1 MNTSE
6 DTVGNGYA
14 YLVLGLAVLAN
25 FSQFGARVVVSPLVP
40 DIIADFGV
48 TKSEVGLVL
57 TGIWGVYALLQF
69 PSGILADRFGEKRVI
84 ATSLVLVTVGSVAL
98 HISSTFVTFAVF
110 ALFLGAGAGL
120 YFSVG
125 TSLLTKIFGAS
136 ERGQALGIHSTGGP
150 LAGVVAPPVGAYVA
164 ARYGWRMA
172 LLFGG
177 VVALPVLVGFV
188 YTVRPVSN
196 PNSDSVSE
204 TETQSIEAS
213 PSLPERVKSLATR
226 PRLVYTTLLGVSL
239 SFAWQSFSSFFPTFV
254 VEEMGA
260 TKQTASLYFGAVFL
274 LTAVFLPVMGRLSDS
289 LGRDRLLGFSFV
301 SMSTGILLFIVGE
314 GTVTVY
320 AGILVLG
327 VGMSWGG
334 VLQSRAMDI
343 ISDSERGTGFGLVR
357 TVYMLIGA
365 TGSAV
370 TGTVAEFAGWGV
382 SWGIVV
388 GLLLVALVSLA
399 LNTTLDLGL

>member
-1 MNTSE
+1 MKI
-6 DTVGNGYA
+6 DRLGYS
-14 YLVLGLAVLAN
+14 YPHVVLGLAVLAN

-48 TKSEVGLVL
+48 SKSEVGLVL

-69 PSGILADRFGEKRVI
+69 PSGILADRVGEKRVI
-84 ATSLVLVTVGSVAL
+84 TASLALVTVGSGVL
-98 HISSTFVTFAVF
+98 YLSPSFVTFAVF

-136 ERGQALGIHSTGGP
+136 ERGQALGVHSTGGP
-150 LAGVVAPPVGAYVA
+150 LAGVVAPVVGAYVA
-164 ARYGWRMA
+164 ARYGWRTA

-188 YTVRPVSN
+188 YTVRPVS
-196 PNSDSVSE
+196 DLE
-204 TETQSIEAS
+204 TEKDGSDDKPGLIETVV
-213 PSLPERVKSLATR
+213 SLVSR

-254 VEEMGA
+254 VEEMGT

-301 SMSTGILLFIVGE
+301 SMSTGILLFVVGE
-314 GTVTVY
+314 TTLAVY
-320 AGILVLG
+320 AGILFLG
-327 VGMSWGG
+327 AGMSWGG

-370 TGTVAEFAGWGV
+370 TGTVAEFAGWGF